1 MRVNPCFE
9 KESRWRDSPPAA
21 CRFSDVI
28 PYAAVRSPGGF
39 CCIGNAVSY
48 TIIKSP
54 ARRTLPPERGRFS
67 GHISLARSA
76 IPRRVL
82 LHRERSFLY
91 NKNYNRYREEMSR
104 ILCSLPVPAVLPH
117 LFHYDL
123 TYLVTMSTGTL
134 KIFATFRMVSICLPV
149 AAAK

>member
-1 MRVNPCFE
+1 MIFSKKLKNQESGFPDSRAEARSPRRVLLHRERNFLCNE

-48 TIIKSP
+48 TRTESP
-54 ARRTLPPERGRFS
+54 AGRTLAPKRGRFS

-76 IPRRVL
+76 HPPRRVL
-82 LHRERSFLY
+82 LHGERSFLC
-91 NKNYNRYREEMSR
+91 NKKM
-104 ILCSLPVPAVLPH
+104 P
-117 LFHYDL
+117 
-123 TYLVTMSTGTL
+123 L
-134 KIFATFRMVSICLPV
+134 KISGITFS
-149 AAAK
+149 AAYCKNDNSNYHF